1 MAEALTTRV
10 SRGHRTL
17 CLPISEECYRQII
30 DHPQEF
36 RRMLDECYQRM
47 PELFPRDFVHG
58 YKLKDGRVSSKQ
70 DLPIRRIVLRD
81 GTAYSIRPSFLMP
94 YMTARTEDVEGPLF
108 LRKFGVPYWALTHV
122 FGRDPMS
129 WYRLECAWAAPAS
142 WGRPSARWSCLS
154 ICWPMSTTRRV
165 MGRRRPSPRPWPR
178 GAAWEPNRHRRR
190 GPMT

>member
-17 CLPISEECYRQII
+17 CLPISEECYRQIV

-70 DLPIRRIVLRD
+70 DLLLRRIVLRD

-108 LRKFGVPYWALTHV
+108 LRQFSVPFWALVHV

-129 WYRLECAWAAPAS
+129 WYRWECALGRASIVGTTVRHAALPKHLLADEHHQMRDGQLS
-142 WGRPSARWSCLS
+142 QPRARP
-154 ICWPMSTTRRV
+154 PD
-165 MGRRRPSPRPWPR
+165 
-178 GAAWEPNRHRRR
+178 EPERL
-190 GPMT
+190 P